1 MYKNSVV
8 HYIAK
13 AAVEVMFYGG
23 ILCLIAIPFL
33 GGWIQS
39 YFGYTD
45 IDTAIML
52 GSLLSSGLC
61 VLYILFQLKQM
72 FRTLLGGNPF
82 VPGNVSCFRRMAVA
96 CALIS
101 IIFFVK
107 GILMFTLTTL
117 VIILMFLVA
126 CLFCLTLKDIFKQ
139 AVSYKEEN
147 DLTV

>member
-8 HYIAK
+8 HYIAR
-13 AAVEVMFYGG
+13 AAVEIMFYGG

-33 GGWIQS
+33 GGWIQN
-39 YFGYTD
+39 YFGYSD
-45 IDTAIML
+45 AGTAIML

-61 VLYILFQLKQM
+61 VIYILFQLKRM

-101 IIFFVK
+101 VIFFVK

-117 VIILMFLVA
+117 VIMLMFLVA